1 MSCIDALMR
10 ALCACKKMAIRIFDT
25 CKMIAIRACG
35 TCKKIAIASFGILK
49 KIAITALGPL
59 LDYGLYYYDLYSD
72 TYFSYTL
79 AHNCHWIYFTSSV
92 GILVS
97 SYIITVGYLRCH
109 FQVIWI
115 FIIKPTLYHVRAA
128 SVNFWQPRPSWWWPH
143 QQCAAARPW
152 GCFSRGWPKT

>member
-79 AHNCHWIYFTSSV
+79 ANNCHWNYFKTSV
-92 GILVS
+92 CILAS
-97 SYIITVGYLRCH
+97 SYLVTVAYLRCH
-109 FQVIWI
+109 FQVISG
-115 FIIKPTLYHVRAA
+115 F
-128 SVNFWQPRPSWWWPH
+128 
-143 QQCAAARPW
+143 
-152 GCFSRGWPKT
+152 